1 MLKIYN
7 KLHTAVGHL
16 SDYKD
21 LKVESTVADGDK
33 TLSFTL
39 LNKDFDLQC
48 EYYIRTETDEYIVKE
63 IDSDSDGNFT
73 VVAALNLE
81 ELEQEQFQTFVLST
95 EVTIA
100 TAASTAIQWTG
111 YTVATSDVTKLR
123 KAGMVMCNARQVITN
138 LCIAFMCEPVY
149 DTINK
154 TISFYQYRGSDRGA
168 YLMSGLNLKKLSK
181 KQSTYDFFTRI
192 IPIGANGLTIEE
204 VNSGRNYLENF
215 QYASKILTYIWKD
228 ENYTDATALKED
240 AELYL
245 NDLSKPAVS
254 YSVDLLDLAK
264 QSGGQYDVLAF
275 GLGDNVTL
283 IDSTTGTRE
292 KQRIKKLT
300 EYPEEWWRN
309 TAEIGNTTLTFE
321 EMQSKYNDAMNIV
334 NFALDSTGNYT
345 GTINVSDVL
354 HFDDGV
360 AASRSI
366 AEINQKFVAIDGK
379 NFIFYQDTVPP
390 TTGRKL
396 NDAWFD
402 TSAGGKM
409 HYWNGAAWQ
418 ENQFGTDAIEDHAII
433 ADKILVNTALAN
445 EIFAQNIT
453 ASGTIT
459 GGKFKGASANS
470 YIESATYAYTS
481 GNYSDSGIHIDL
493 SSQGYIR
500 AKNFAIDSSGN
511 AYLKGRIEAGSGNIA
526 GWNITASNGS
536 TEGRLYKDVAAAS
549 SADGKRC
556 YIGMRSDFYDSSQT
570 IPYNP
575 VFWVHYDN
583 AFVWYVRS
591 NGYMYAKNA
600 DIEGKITAT
609 SGAIGGWNVNSAGLY
624 GTKSGMSTSGYAFYA
639 GETNNAH
646 GATASTNCTFG
657 VAHTGEVYSI
667 DRTNNIFASMS
678 AGSFRVNYT
687 AASASSSLTYD
698 TLALTMGTNPVM
710 VANLTASY
718 LILSKGS
725 TESVY
730 VDGINAKVKTAGR
743 SASWLNAAKGDSA
756 LAVGAMT
763 GTGLNPVAS
772 VVGANG
778 YWTHG
783 VLLSD
788 DSYSFGY
795 LLKTRTVNGV
805 DAVFSFGADGTFK
818 ATNFDGMIKN
828 YNGNYRTAVTTVT
841 ADGNMVSALQMQTAT
856 RAQINGQSGT
866 AGSSTA
872 WYNISVSSS
881 DRRLKENI
889 KDSALDA
896 LALVDQ
902 LRLRSFD
909 WKSDKNH
916 WDVGFVADEVYD
928 IDQHLAI
935 KPDDEESEYWSIN
948 DFYLLGV
955 LTKAV
960 QEMSA
965 KIKELER
972 RISA

>member
-1 MLKIYN
+1 MLKIFN
-7 KLHTAVGHL
+7 KLHSAVGHL

-33 TLSFTL
+33 MLSFTL
-39 LNKDFDLQC
+39 LDKNADLQC

-63 IDSDSDGNFT
+63 IDSDSDGNFQ

-100 TAASTAIQWTG
+100 VAAGTAIQWTG

-245 NDLSKPAVS
+245 NDLSKPEVS

-264 QSGGQYDVLAF
+264 QSSGQYDVLAF

-321 EMQSKYNDAMNIV
+321 EMQSKYDDAMNIV
-334 NFALDSTGNYT
+334 NFALDNTGNYT

-360 AASRSI
+360 AASQSI

-379 NFIFYQDTVPP
+379 NYIFYQTTVPP

-453 ASGTIT
+453 ASGQIT

-493 SSQGYIR
+493 SSAGYIR

-511 AYLKGRIEAGSGNIA
+511 AYLKGRVEAGAGSIGGWDINAASISSAPSTTQYVMLGNGTNNNGDILVVRTGTSGSYQYPFYVRA
-526 GWNITASNGS
+526 DGTVRADNITVNGGS
-536 TEGRLYKDVAAAS
+536 
-549 SADGKRC
+549 
-556 YIGMRSDFYDSSQT
+556 
-570 IPYNP
+570 
-575 VFWVHYDN
+575 
-583 AFVWYVRS
+583 
-591 NGYMYAKNA
+591 
-600 DIEGKITAT
+600 
-609 SGAIGGWNVNSAGLY
+609 IGGWNVNSAGLY

-639 GETNNAH
+639 GESNNAR

-710 VANLTASY
+710 IANLTASY

-730 VDGINAKVKTAGR
+730 VDGVNAKVKTAGR
-743 SASWLNAAKGDSA
+743 STSWLNAAKGDSA

-772 VVGANG
+772 VVGTSG

-783 VLLSD
+783 VLMSD

-805 DAVFSFGADGTFK
+805 DALISFGTDGTVK
-818 ATNFDGMIKN
+818 ATNFDGMVKN
-828 YNGNYRTAVTTVT
+828 YNGVYRMPVVSSSV
-841 ADGNMVSALQMQTAT
+841 DGNRVAAFQMQSST
-856 RAQINGQSGT
+856 RAQINGQDGS

-872 WYNISVSSS
+872 WYNITVSSS

-889 KDSALDA
+889 RDSVLDA

-909 WKSDKNH
+909 WKRDRSH
-916 WDVGFVADEVYD
+916 WDVGFVADEVYG

-935 KPDDEESEYWSIN
+935 KPENEKSEYWSIN

-972 RISA
+972 RIPA